1 MYVLFYSCALLTQYF
16 PIIKNKKISYNKYF
30 VFDVKYPV
38 HNIFNKFGFLCC
50 YCFLIIQLIK

>member
-38 HNIFNKFGFLCC
+38 HNIFNKFGF
-50 YCFLIIQLIK
+50 